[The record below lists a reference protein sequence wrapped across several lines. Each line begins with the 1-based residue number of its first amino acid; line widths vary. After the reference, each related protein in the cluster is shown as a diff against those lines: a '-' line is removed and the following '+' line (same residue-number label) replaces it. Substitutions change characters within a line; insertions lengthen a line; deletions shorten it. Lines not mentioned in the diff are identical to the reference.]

1 MASPATDGARAS
13 RLLKNARVG
22 ISQRIRMRIES
33 IFGWLENGRMRRTR
47 YRGRRKTQF
56 AAYLVG
62 AAYDLLRLAR
72 LRECVA

>member
-1 MASPATDGARAS
+1 
-13 RLLKNARVG
+13 
-22 ISQRIRMRIES
+22 MRIES

-62 AAYDLLRLAR
+62 AAYTLLRVAR
-72 LRECVA
+72 LRECAA